1 MTVIFRKDV
10 KANEI
15 VAFLP
20 EHAANYGNIMS
31 YAHIGQ
37 HCEASLEYYQNTKKA
52 SMEEYLSLLRELQ
65 MIYGEELQVRQR
77 LHYDTLVNS
86 WRRISYD

>member
-20 EHAANYGNIMS
+20 ECDVNHGNIMS

-37 HCEASLEYYQNTKKA
+37 HSEASLEYYHGTKKA
-52 SMEEYLSLLRELQ
+52 SMEEYLPLFRELQ
-65 MIYGEELQVRQR
+65 MIYNEELEVRQR
-77 LHYDTLVNS
+77 LHYDTLRES
-86 WRRISYD
+86 